1 LNINYINKFYSNS
14 RSCSLS
20 YFIIRNSF
28 SLPLCISKNLLMYT
42 SLCACKMVILVS
54 LNHNKSNSYLKNKDL
69 YTDSVIHYMTL
80 CSTHHINSTYEPCMV
95 KTEYQ
100 NIVNMI
106 LNWTCLQFTQHFKN
120 KQFGKKIKTDETQIQ
135 HN

>member
-1 LNINYINKFYSNS
+1 MNINYINKFYSNS
-14 RSCSLS
+14 RSYSLS

-28 SLPLCISKNLLMYT
+28 SLPFYLLMYT

-54 LNHNKSNSYLKNKDL
+54 LNHNKSNSYLKNKNL

-80 CSTHHINSTYEPCMV
+80 CCTHHINSTYEPCMV

-106 LNWTCLQFTQHFKN
+106 LNWTCLQFKN